1 MKVRSR
7 STGAVITDREFRN
20 AHPNTSF
27 PKVLTPPLLDNFGY
41 DPVHEGPQPSG
52 EAWQYAA
59 PAGVEKVGNHWFTK
73 WKLEPT
79 FATQAEQDL
88 YVAQWQEAH
97 AVSPVPR
104 LIASGVFSVADGI
117 VESIGA
123 ASGIAMVFPLGVGM
137 YWLFF
142 TEAQPDLSYAAY
154 VSSSSGQINVTSR
167 STDYLEINVN
177 DGGVPVDPAE
187 FSINIVRSS

>member
-7 STGAVITDREFRN
+7 STGAVITDREFRA

-27 PKVLTPPLLDNFGY
+27 PKVLTPPLLDDFGY
-41 DPVHEGPQPSG
+41 DPVHEGPQPTG
-52 EAWQYAA
+52 EPWQHAA
-59 PAGVEKVGNHWFTK
+59 QDGVEQIGDHWFTRYV
-73 WKLEPT
+73 LAPT
-79 FATQAEQDL
+79 FETQEEQDA
-88 YVAQWQEAH
+88 YVAQWQA
-97 AVSPVPR
+97 ANSVAPVPR
-104 LIASGVFSVADGI
+104 LMASGVFTVANGVI
-117 VESIGA
+117 ESIGA
-123 ASGIAMVFPLGVGM
+123 ASGIAMVFPLDVGI

-142 TEAQPDLSYAAY
+142 TDAHPDLSYAAY

-167 STDYLEINVN
+167 STDYLELCVN